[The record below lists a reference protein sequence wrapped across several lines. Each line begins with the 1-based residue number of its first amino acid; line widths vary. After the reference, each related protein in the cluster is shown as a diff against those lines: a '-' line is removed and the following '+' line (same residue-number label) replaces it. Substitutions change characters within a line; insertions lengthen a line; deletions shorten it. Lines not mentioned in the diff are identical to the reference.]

1 MNING
6 PNSAINLYTG
16 MRPIRPAST
25 GSLQPD
31 GTVTNPNGATRDF
44 DAITRTNRLQELV
57 AGTVRSGINRGV
69 GFDAPTKVD
78 RADAMQLYTSD
89 AERVEA
95 ATGVAR
101 GQILDTTG

>member
-6 PNSAINLYTG
+6 PNSAINLYAG

-25 GSLQPD
+25 GSPQPD
-31 GTVTNPNGATRDF
+31 GTTTNPDATRDPG
-44 DAITRTNRLQELV
+44 AVTRTGRLQELV

-69 GFDAPTKVD
+69 GFDAPTKLD
-78 RADAMQLYTSD
+78 RTDAMQLYTSD

-101 GQILDTTG
+101 GRILDTTG

>member
-25 GSLQPD
+25 GSVQPD
-31 GTVTNPNGATRDF
+31 GTVSNPDAAARDSGSL
-44 DAITRTNRLQELV
+44 DRTGRLKDLV
-57 AGTVRSGINRGV
+57 AGTVQSGINRGV
-69 GFDAPTKVD
+69 GFDAPTKAD

>member
-16 MRPIRPAST
+16 MRPIRPAAT
-25 GSLQPD
+25 GSVQPTGITPASGPSREVED
-31 GTVTNPNGATRDF
+31 ATQ
-44 DAITRTNRLQELV
+44 AGRLQDLV
-57 AGTVRSGINRGV
+57 AGTVQSGINRGV
-69 GFDAPTKVD
+69 GFDGPTNVD

-101 GQILDTTG
+101 GRILDTTG

>member
-16 MRPIRPAST
+16 MRPIRPAAT
-25 GSLQPD
+25 GSVQPTEITPASGPSREVGD
-31 GTVTNPNGATRDF
+31 VTQGG
-44 DAITRTNRLQELV
+44 RLEDLV
-57 AGTVRSGINRGV
+57 AGTVQSGINRGV
-69 GFDAPTKVD
+69 GFDGPTKVD

-101 GQILDTTG
+101 GRILDTTG

>member
-6 PNSAINLYTG
+6 PNSAINLYAG

-25 GSLQPD
+25 GSVQPAGITPTPD
-31 GTVTNPNGATRDF
+31 PTQETKPTNQTG
-44 DAITRTNRLQELV
+44 RLQDLV
-57 AGTVRSGINRGV
+57 AGTVQSGINRGV
-69 GFDAPTKVD
+69 GFDGPTKVD
-78 RADAMQLYTSD
+78 RADAMQLYSSD

-101 GQILDTTG
+101 GRILDTTG

>member
-16 MRPIRPAST
+16 MRPIRPAAT
-25 GSLQPD
+25 GSVQPTG
-31 GTVTNPNGATRDF
+31 GTPASEASREVGDVTQTV
-44 DAITRTNRLQELV
+44 RLQDLV
-57 AGTVRSGINRGV
+57 AGTVQSGINRGV
-69 GFDAPTKVD
+69 GFDGPTNVD

-101 GQILDTTG
+101 GRILDTTG

>member
-16 MRPIRPAST
+16 MRPIRPAAT
-25 GSLQPD
+25 GSVQPTGITPAPGPLQEVRD
-31 GTVTNPNGATRDF
+31 ATQ
-44 DAITRTNRLQELV
+44 AERLQDLV

-69 GFDAPTKVD
+69 GFDGPTNAD
-78 RADAMQLYTSD
+78 RADAMQLYSSD

-101 GQILDTTG
+101 GRILDTTG

>member
-25 GSLQPD
+25 GSVQPT
-31 GTVTNPNGATRDF
+31 GTTPASGASREAQEATQTD
-44 DAITRTNRLQELV
+44 RLQDLV
-57 AGTVRSGINRGV
+57 AGTVQSGINRGV
-69 GFDAPTKVD
+69 GFEGPTNAD

>member
-6 PNSAINLYTG
+6 TNSAINLYAG

-25 GSLQPD
+25 GSVQPSGITPKD
-31 GTVTNPNGATRDF
+31 GSSQEASEATQ
-44 DAITRTNRLQELV
+44 AGRLKDLV
-57 AGTVRSGINRGV
+57 AGTVQSGINRGV
-69 GFDAPTKVD
+69 GFEGPTKAD
-78 RADAMQLYTSD
+78 RAEAMQLYSSD

>member
-16 MRPIRPAST
+16 MRPIRPAAP
-25 GSLQPD
+25 GSVQ
-31 GTVTNPNGATRDF
+31 PNGGTPASAASREVGDVTQ
-44 DAITRTNRLQELV
+44 TGRLQDLV
-57 AGTVRSGINRGV
+57 AGTVQSGINRGV
-69 GFDAPTKVD
+69 GFEGPNNAQ

-101 GQILDTTG
+101 GRILDTTG

>member
-6 PNSAINLYTG
+6 PNSAINLYVG

-25 GSLQPD
+25 TSLQPE
-31 GTVTNPNGATRDF
+31 GVTPPVESSQEAQASARKVK
-44 DAITRTNRLQELV
+44 LQELV
-57 AGTVRSGINRGV
+57 AGSVRSGINRGV
-69 GFDAPTKVD
+69 GFDAPTPAD
-78 RADAMQLYTSD
+78 RADAMQLYSSD